1 MTKTKNRTEQTGK
14 VMAHTYL
21 VPTWGVSRLATSPA
35 DWHSWN

>member
-21 VPTWGVSRLATSPA
+21 VPTWGVSRL
-35 DWHSWN
+35 